1 MAEQLSADRHG
12 FSDTQWGQLHRALG
26 DALAYVSQAEPGLV
40 SRFREVSATAKY
52 LSHQRHDH
60 TTRFIEDLSRT
71 LNAELD
77 KKFLG
82 DDDEVAA
89 RISSEIAGAYAL
101 VRAIQ
106 PSEAAGFRDLVEGA
120 AKVVAEASK
129 GVSPREAHALEV
141 IAKAFE

>member
-1 MAEQLSADRHG
+1 MAEQRDVDRHG
-12 FSDTQWGQLHRALG
+12 FSDAQWRQLHLALG

-40 SRFREVSATAKY
+40 SRFRELSATGKY
-52 LSHQRHDH
+52 LSRQRHDH
-60 TTRFIEDLSRT
+60 TTKFIEDLSRT

-77 KKFLG
+77 KKFPG

-89 RISSEIAGAYAL
+89 QVSSELAAAYAL

-106 PSEAAGFRDLVEGA
+106 PSEAPGFRGLVEGA

-129 GVSPREAHALEV
+129 GVSPREAHALDV
-141 IAKAFE
+141 ITRAFG